1 MAFTLNEMN
10 READD
15 LQQMVFRRIDIWG
28 NNSDFPQMSDFGIT
42 KESLTD
48 YLFDKQAIIDTIGSE
63 RFQYTLLGLF
73 VVLPI
78 FIVAC
83 FPDSKLPFGTNTALI
98 AGVGGV
104 VLFGLYRLIMK
115 MIINIRLKKIYDLKH
130 ESYIQKVLSYRQK

>member
-10 READD
+10 REVDD
-15 LQQMVFRRIDIWG
+15 LQQMVFRRIEIWDS
-28 NNSDFPQMSDFGIT
+28 NNDFPQMNDFGIS

-83 FPDSKLPFGTNTALI
+83 FPDS
-98 AGVGGV
+98 
-104 VLFGLYRLIMK
+104 
-115 MIINIRLKKIYDLKH
+115 
-130 ESYIQKVLSYRQK
+130 